1 MRLHYGAVPE
11 NKDFIPETEGWRN
24 IREPSPIAVQFIAIP
39 VAIGLLFIWVGCLVL
54 FQQEAFSSQRSRIEI
69 DIGTLVLLLLLIP
82 AHEFLHAL
90 AHPGWGLSSNTV
102 IGLWLSKGMFYGHYE
117 GEMSRNRFLLVFV
130 TPYIILGMLPTILIA
145 TIPELMQSRLLWL
158 SLFGSVLAC
167 GDLVGAGL
175 IFFQIPRSAIV
186 RNKGWKTYWKSA
198 P

>member
-11 NKDFIPETEGWRN
+11 NKDFIPEAEGWRN
-24 IREPSPIAVQFIAIP
+24 IREPSPLATQIIALP
-39 VAIGLLFIWVGCLVL
+39 VAIGLLFIWRVCLVL
-54 FQQEAFSSQRSRIEI
+54 FQPEAFASQTSRIEI
-69 DIGTLVLLLLLIP
+69 NIVTLVLLLLLIP

-90 AHPGWGLSSNTV
+90 AHPGWGLSSQTV
-102 IGLWLSKGMFYGHYE
+102 IGLWLSKGMFYAYYE
-117 GEMSRNRFLLVFV
+117 GEMSRNRLLLVYV

-145 TIPELMQSRLLWL
+145 AIPELMQSLLWL
-158 SLFGSVLAC
+158 SLLGSVLAC

-175 IFFQIPRSAIV
+175 IFFQIPPSAIV

>member
-1 MRLHYGAVPE
+1 MRFHYGAFPE
-11 NKDFIPETEGWRN
+11 NKDFIPEAEGWRN
-24 IREPSPIAVQFIAIP
+24 IREPSPIALQFIAFP
-39 VAIGLLFIWVGCLVL
+39 VAIGLLFIWVVCLVL
-54 FQQEAFSSQRSRIEI
+54 FQQEAFSSQISRIVI
-69 DIGTLVLLLLLIP
+69 NIGTLVLLLLLIP

-90 AHPGWGLSSNTV
+90 VHPGCGLSSNTV
-102 IGLWLSKGMFYGHYE
+102 IGLWLSKGMFYAHYE

-130 TPYIILGMLPTILIA
+130 TPYIILGVLPTILIA
-145 TIPELMQSRLLWL
+145 TFPELMQSLLWL

-175 IFFQIPRSAIV
+175 VLFQIPRSAIV

>member
-1 MRLHYGAVPE
+1 L
-11 NKDFIPETEGWRN
+11 
-24 IREPSPIAVQFIAIP
+24 
-39 VAIGLLFIWVGCLVL
+39 
-54 FQQEAFSSQRSRIEI
+54 
-69 DIGTLVLLLLLIP
+69 LLLLLIL

-90 AHPGWGLSSNTV
+90 VHPGWGLSSNTV
-102 IGLWLSKGMFYGHYE
+102 VGLWLSKGMFYAYYE
-117 GEMSRNRFLLVFV
+117 GEMSRNRLLLVYV

-145 TIPELMQSRLLWL
+145 TIPELMQSLLWF

-186 RNKGWKTYWKSA
+186 RNKGWNTYWKSA